1 MAFCLDLS
9 RRFCAKADPRSRC
22 ISAKTE
28 RHKVVMKPFKHQE
41 KWVLE
46 LMFMSIIS
54 KDLCYDFILDELYKA
69 KRVYGFI
76 YFGS

>member
-1 MAFCLDLS
+1 
-9 RRFCAKADPRSRC
+9 
-22 ISAKTE
+22 
-28 RHKVVMKPFKHQE
+28 
-41 KWVLE
+41 
-46 LMFMSIIS
+46 MFMSIIS